1 MGGGKKLPNFKRFHL
16 SQVADLAVWE
26 AFNFKNKKMKK
37 INYID
42 SLNGSKIRIIEI
54 QKVLKQ
60 INKGLWKSK
69 IEDIQYQIN
78 SGNNIKANQLKI
90 ELPAFTISAT
100 YKGRR
105 KKENVES
112 YSGLLHLDYDKLD
125 DIQDIKSKIIS
136 NPYTYS
142 TFVSPSGKGLK
153 VLVKC
158 DNDLST
164 HTFAFNALRSYYDKL
179 LGVESDKSVKDV
191 LRLCFVSYD
200 SDMYLNE
207 NSKVFN
213 YQSYPN
219 NETVSKK
226 DLEWV
231 WSFTANKEDFIEG
244 NRNNFIHLYGCNANR
259 YGFQI
264 TDAINYAYSYS
275 DSEFNKDEIKQS
287 IKSAYE
293 NNVNEKGSASKTA
306 ISAKDEVVE
315 YVEESSPMIPEY
327 IYEALPDTLK
337 DACNVFEG
345 RKRDVFLT
353 SALSVISGGLYN
365 VHGLYDK
372 EKVFP
377 NLFSFVI
384 APPASGKGSMKFAKQ
399 LGDCFH
405 DLLFSKSKETIKE
418 YNKAKRLFSLKLKKA
433 KTDEHIEALIEPEK
447 PKSNMYFI
455 PADTSS
461 AMMIKHLEDNDGMG
475 CICETEAD
483 TLTNTLKQDWGSY
496 SDVLRKGFHAE
507 IISKSRMTDLDY
519 SEIKEPKFSV
529 AITGTPNQLD
539 TLITSIQDG
548 LFSRFIF
555 YSFTTKQKWR
565 STYTE
570 AITVSNNEIFK
581 GFSADLCDKFRS
593 DNPQRFV
600 MTRAQGMQLDEVF
613 SEALGHNSVLYND
626 DVSGVIYRLGL
637 MTFKIAMTLTALR
650 SNDSEITCSDLD
662 FKTSLDLVEKVYLKH
677 SIGILNKINKNSS
690 KLNKTQDKLLTWM
703 KTQGEVK
710 RVNILKK
717 AEELNIKERTLADI
731 LKRFINLKLI
741 RKVTHGVY
749 VVR

>member
-1 MGGGKKLPNFKRFHL
+1 M
-16 SQVADLAVWE
+16 E
-26 AFNFKNKKMKK
+26 I
-37 INYID
+37 INYFD
-42 SLNGSKIRIIEI
+42 SVKESQLKNVEV
-54 QKVLKQ
+54 QKVLQQ
-60 INKGLWKSK
+60 IQKGYWKNQ
-69 IEDIQYQIN
+69 IDDIRYQIQNGN
-78 SGNNIKANQLKI
+78 SKKASEIKSN
-90 ELPAFTISAT
+90 LPAITISAT
-100 YKGRR
+100 FKERR
-105 KKENVES
+105 KKGYVDK
-112 YSGLLHLDYDKLD
+112 YSGLLHLDYDKLENVEEV
-125 DIQDIKSKIIS
+125 KANLIS
-136 NPYTYS
+136 IPYTYS
-142 TFVSPSGKGLK
+142 AFISPSGNGVK
-153 VLVKC
+153 VLVRS
-158 DNDLST
+158 DNDISG
-164 HTFAFNALRSYYDKL
+164 HTTAFNDLRAYYDEIV
-179 LGVESDKSVKDV
+179 GVKSDSSVKDIT
-191 LRLCFVSYD
+191 RLCFVSYD
-200 SDMYLNE
+200 TDLYLNE
-207 NSKVFN
+207 DSEVFN
-213 YQSYPN
+213 YKTATLDQI
-219 NETVSKK
+219 
-226 DLEWV
+226 DLSWV
-231 WSFTANKEDFIEG
+231 WSFTANKHDFVVG
-244 NRNNFIHLYGCNANR
+244 NRNNFVFCFACNANR
-259 YGFQI
+259 YSVDI
-264 TDAINYAYSYS
+264 SDTCNYAYYYS
-275 DSEFNKDEIKQS
+275 DDSFTENEIES
-287 IKSAYE
+287 TIKSAYE
-293 NNVNEKGSASKTA
+293 NNVNEKGSLAKPA
-306 ISAKDEVVE
+306 ISAKDETVEVV
-315 YVEESSPMIPEY
+315 VDSSPMIPEY
-327 IYEALPDTLK
+327 IYEALPKTLR
-337 DACNVFEG
+337 DACNVFDG

-353 SALSVISGGLYN
+353 SALSVISGGLHN

-377 NLFSFVI
+377 NLYSFVI

-405 DLLFSKSKETIKE
+405 DLLFSQSKEELKE
-418 YNKAKRLFSLKLKKA
+418 YKKAKRLFSLKLKKA
-433 KTDEHIEALIEPEK
+433 KTDAQLEALIEPEQ
-447 PKSNMYFI
+447 PKTSMYFI

-555 YSFTTKQKWR
+555 YSFSAKQKWR

-593 DNPQRFV
+593 ENAQRFV

-626 DVSGVIYRLGL
+626 DVSGIIYRLGL

-650 SNDSEITCSDLD
+650 SDDPEITCSDLD

-677 SIGILNKINKNSS
+677 SIGILNKINKDSS
-690 KLNKTQDKLLTWM
+690 KLNKTQDELLTWM
-703 KTQGEVK
+703 KSQGEVK
-710 RVNILKK
+710 RVEILKK
-717 AEELNIKERTLADI
+717 AKALNIRERTLADV
-731 LKRFINLKLI
+731 LRRFIDLNLI